1 MKYTLQSHVTER
13 PLSQTASTGIMA
25 VLAGSLPVI
34 ILLALLAVGILH

>member
-25 VLAGSLPVI
+25 VLAGSLPVL
-34 ILLALLAVGILH
+34 ILAAVIALGILH